1 MNTIKVKVIP
11 PETIEVFGPD
21 GSSYGKLNELEFL
34 DLRCQIKK
42 LKKRGFYIYYEG
54 EKIMIGKNG
63 LLEKYTPIFT
73 SNLVKYNYLLN
84 IDNDL
89 YMAEVKNND

>member
-54 EKIMIGKNG
+54 EKISIKPDGFLG
-63 LLEKYTPIFT
+63 RYVPIFEA
-73 SNLVKYNYLLN
+73 SIHKYNYLLGIN
-84 IDNDL
+84 G
-89 YMAEVKNND
+89 